1 MAETKKGNRYINIL
15 FIALVGGFITK
26 IPYIMNTYYTSLEQA
41 TGATRLQLGLL
52 STIYGIVNFIA
63 YLPGGYLADRVSA
76 KKLVVIGAMGTA
88 VFGMWYAALPGFI
101 WLLVVHMGFAIT
113 TVFIFWAAM
122 VKAVNNLGTE
132 AEQGKMFGFLE
143 GSRYLIGILA
153 MYGSI
158 AVFGRFADEI
168 AGFKGV
174 IIYYSIAVAVAG
186 LLVLFF
192 FKESKKTAE
201 EIAAAKQKGE
211 IISYKLFKEVLKYPH
226 IWMCGVIVFCN
237 YVPISLANYINPYFV
252 DGFEVSTAHAATL
265 TTTSAALATVI
276 SAYLG
281 GIIADKIGSRVKF
294 MAGAFIGMIVFVI
307 VMQFIPLDPALLYV
321 FFTFN
326 VLFCFC
332 AFCIKALYF
341 STIGDVKMP
350 KHLAGASSGVISLV
364 GYAPDMFIYLVIGS
378 IMTSM
383 GNAFGY
389 RLNFILMTI
398 FSALGF
404 FCCLILLR
412 MIRKT
417 KTFEAVKEESA
428 PART

>member
-1 MAETKKGNRYINIL
+1 MAEAKKSNRYISIL

-26 IPYIMNTYYTSLEQA
+26 LPYIMGSYYTALEQA

-76 KKLVVIGAMGTA
+76 KKLVVAGALGTA
-88 VFGMWYAALPGFI
+88 VFGLWYAALPGFI
-101 WLLVVHMGFAIT
+101 WLLVIHMGFAIT

-122 VKAVNNLGTE
+122 VKAVNNLGT
-132 AEQGKMFGFLE
+132 ADEQGKMFGFLE

-158 AVFGRFADEI
+158 AVFGMFADEI

-174 IIYYSIAVAVAG
+174 IVYYSIAVAVAG
-186 LLVLFF
+186 LLVLFL
-192 FKESKKTAE
+192 FKDQKKTPE

-211 IISYKLFKEVLKYPH
+211 VISFKLFKEVLKYPH

-237 YVPISLANYINPYFV
+237 YVPISLGNYINPYFV
-252 DGFEVSTAHAATL
+252 DGFKVSAAKAATL
-265 TTTSAALATVI
+265 TTTTGALATVI

-294 MAGAFIGMIVFVI
+294 MAAAFVGMTVFVI
-307 VMQFIPLDPALLYV
+307 IMQFIPLDPSLLYV
-321 FFTFN
+321 FFTFS
-326 VLFCFC
+326 VLFSFC

-398 FSALGF
+398 FSVIGF
-404 FCCLILLR
+404 FCCLILIR

-417 KTFEAVKEESA
+417 KSFDAGKEETA
-428 PART
+428 PAKA

>member
-1 MAETKKGNRYINIL
+1 MAEAKKTNRYISIL

-26 IPYIMNTYYTSLEQA
+26 LPYIMNSYYTALEQA
-41 TGATRLQLGLL
+41 TGATRMQLGML
-52 STIYGIVNFIA
+52 SSIYGIINFIA

-76 KKLVVIGAMGTA
+76 KKLVVAGALGTA
-88 VFGMWYAALPGFI
+88 VFGLWYAALPGFI
-101 WLLVVHMGFAIT
+101 WLLVIHMGFAIT

-158 AVFGRFADEI
+158 AVFSRFADEV
-168 AGFKGV
+168 AGFQGV
-174 IIYYSIAVAVAG
+174 IVYYSIMVAIAG

-192 FKESKKTAE
+192 FREPQRTAE
-201 EIAAAKQKGE
+201 EEAAAKQKGE
-211 IISYKLFKEVLKYPH
+211 VISFKRFREVLKYPH

-252 DGFEVSTAHAATL
+252 DSFQVSAAQAATL
-265 TTTSAALATVI
+265 TTTGAALATVI

-294 MAGAFIGMIVFVI
+294 MAMAFVCMTVFVI
-307 VMQFIPLDPALLYV
+307 IMQFIPVSPSFLYV

-326 VLFCFC
+326 VLFSFS

-350 KHLAGASSGVISLV
+350 KHLAGTASGVISLV
-364 GYAPDMFIYLVIGS
+364 GYAPDMFIYLVIGAV
-378 IMTSM
+378 MTNM
-383 GNAFGY
+383 GNVFGY

-398 FSALGF
+398 FSVIGF
-404 FCCLILLR
+404 ICCLVLMR
-412 MIRKT
+412 MIKMT
-417 KTFEAVKEESA
+417 KSFEASTEEDQEQK
-428 PART
+428 

>member
-1 MAETKKGNRYINIL
+1 MAEAKKGSRYLNIFL
-15 FIALVGGFITK
+15 IALVGGFITK
-26 IPYIMNTYYTSLEQA
+26 LPYIMGSYYTALEQA
-41 TGATRLQLGLL
+41 TGATRMQLGLL
-52 STIYGIVNFIA
+52 STIYGVVNFIV
-63 YLPGGYLADRVSA
+63 YLPGGYLADRVSS
-76 KKLVVIGAMGTA
+76 KMLVVIGALGTA
-88 VFGMWYAALPGFI
+88 IFGFWYAALPGFI
-101 WLLVVHMGFAIT
+101 WLLVIHMGFAIT
-113 TVFIFWAAM
+113 SVFVFWAAM

-143 GSRYLIGILA
+143 GSRYLIGVLA

-158 AVFGRFADEI
+158 AVFGRFADEV

-174 IIYYSIAVAVAG
+174 IVYYSITVAVAG
-186 LLVLFF
+186 ILVLFVF
-192 FKESKKTAE
+192 PESKKTAE
-201 EIAAAKQKGE
+201 EKDAAKKKGE
-211 IISYKLFKEVLKYPH
+211 IISFKLFKEVLKYPH

-237 YVPISLANYINPYFV
+237 YLSVSLGNYINPYFV
-252 DGFEVSTAHAATL
+252 DGFKVSTAQAATL
-265 TTTSAALATVI
+265 TTTSGALATVV

-294 MAGAFIGMIVFVI
+294 MAGAFVGMTVFVL
-307 VMQFIPLDPALLYV
+307 VMQFIPQNSSLLYV

-326 VLFCFC
+326 VLFSFC

-378 IMTSM
+378 IMTNM

-389 RLNFILMTI
+389 RLNFILMTV
-398 FSALGF
+398 FSVIGF
-404 FCCLILLR
+404 FCCLVLVR
-412 MIRKT
+412 MIRK
-417 KTFEAVKEESA
+417 KSFETGKEETASA
-428 PART
+428 A

>member
-1 MAETKKGNRYINIL
+1 MAEPKKINRYVSIL

-26 IPYIMNTYYTSLEQA
+26 LPYIMNSYYTALEQA
-41 TGATRLQLGLL
+41 TGATRMQLGML
-52 STIYGIVNFIA
+52 SSIYGVINFIA

-76 KKLVVIGAMGTA
+76 KKLVVAGALGTA
-88 VFGMWYAALPGFI
+88 VFGLWYAALPGFV
-101 WLLVVHMGFAIT
+101 WLLVIHMGFAIT

-158 AVFGRFADEI
+158 AVFSRFTDEV
-168 AGFKGV
+168 AGFQGV
-174 IIYYSIAVAVAG
+174 IVYYSVMVAVAG
-186 LLVLFF
+186 LLALFF
-192 FKESKKTAE
+192 FKEPGKTAE
-201 EIAAAKQKGE
+201 EKAAAKERGE
-211 IISYKLFKEVLKYPH
+211 IISFKLFKDVLKYPH

-252 DGFEVSTAHAATL
+252 DGFSVSAAHAATL
-265 TTTSAALATVI
+265 TTTGAALATVI

-294 MAGAFIGMIVFVI
+294 MAGAFVGMIIFAI
-307 VMQFIPLDPALLYV
+307 VMQFIPLNPSLLYV

-326 VLFCFC
+326 VLFAFC

-364 GYAPDMFIYLVIGS
+364 GYAPDMFIYLVIGA

-389 RLNFILMTI
+389 RLNFILMI
-398 FSALGF
+398 VFSVIGF
-404 FCCLILLR
+404 VCCLVLMR
-412 MIRKT
+412 MIKKT
-417 KTFEAVKEESA
+417 KSFEAAGEKDQPRQA
-428 PART
+428 

>member
-1 MAETKKGNRYINIL
+1 MAEVKKGNRYISIL

-26 IPYIMNTYYTSLEQA
+26 LPYIMGSYYTALEQA
-41 TGATRLQLGLL
+41 TGATRMQLGLL
-52 STIYGIVNFIA
+52 SSIYGIVNFIA

-76 KKLVVIGAMGTA
+76 KKLVVLGALGTA
-88 VFGMWYAALPGFI
+88 VFGLWYAALPGFI
-101 WLLVVHMGFAIT
+101 WLLVIHMGFAIT
-113 TVFIFWAAM
+113 SVFIFWAAM

-158 AVFGRFADEI
+158 AVFGMFADEV
-168 AGFKGV
+168 AGFQGV
-174 IIYYSIAVAVAG
+174 IVYYSITVAVAG
-186 LLVLFF
+186 LLVLLF
-192 FKESKKTAE
+192 FKEPQKTAE
-201 EIAAAKQKGE
+201 EKAAAKEKGE
-211 IISYKLFKEVLKYPH
+211 IISFKLFKDVLKYPH

-237 YVPISLANYINPYFV
+237 YVPISLGNYINPYFV
-252 DGFEVSTAHAATL
+252 DGFKVSTAQAATL
-265 TTTSAALATVI
+265 TTTAGALATVI

-281 GIIADKIGSRVKF
+281 GVIADKIGSRVKF
-294 MAGAFIGMIVFVI
+294 MAIAFIGMTAFVL
-307 VMQFIPLDPALLYV
+307 VMQFIPLDPSLLYV
-321 FFTFN
+321 FFAFN
-326 VLFCFC
+326 VLFSFC

-364 GYAPDMFIYLVIGS
+364 GYAPDMFIYLVIGA

-389 RLNFILMTI
+389 RLNFILMTV
-398 FSALGF
+398 FSVLGF
-404 FCCLILLR
+404 ICCVILMR
-412 MIRKT
+412 MIRNSKS
-417 KTFEAVKEESA
+417 FESREDKAASGA
-428 PART
+428 

>member
-1 MAETKKGNRYINIL
+1 
-15 FIALVGGFITK
+15 
-26 IPYIMNTYYTSLEQA
+26 
-41 TGATRLQLGLL
+41 
-52 STIYGIVNFIA
+52 
-63 YLPGGYLADRVSA
+63 
-76 KKLVVIGAMGTA
+76 
-88 VFGMWYAALPGFI
+88 LPGFI
-101 WLLVVHMGFAIT
+101 WLLVIHMGFAIT

-122 VKAVNNLGTE
+122 VKAVNNLGTA

-158 AVFGRFADEI
+158 AVFGMFADEV

-174 IIYYSIAVAVAG
+174 IVYYSIAVAVAG

-192 FKESKKTAE
+192 FKDTKKTAE
-201 EIAAAKQKGE
+201 EKAGAEEKGK
-211 IISYKLFKEVLKYPH
+211 IISFKLFKEVLKYPH

-237 YVPISLANYINPYFV
+237 YVPISLGNYINPYFV
-252 DGFEVSTAHAATL
+252 DGFKVSTARAATL
-265 TTTSAALATVI
+265 TTTAGALATVI

-281 GIIADKIGSRVKF
+281 GVVADKIGSRVKF
-294 MAGAFIGMIVFVI
+294 MAGAFIGMIIFVLI
-307 VMQFIPLDPALLYV
+307 MQFIPLDPSLVYV
-321 FFTFN
+321 FFTVN
-326 VLFCFC
+326 VLFSFC
-332 AFCIKALYF
+332 AYCIKALYF

-389 RLNFILMTI
+389 RLNFILMTV
-398 FSALGF
+398 FSVIGF
-404 FCCLILLR
+404 VCCLILMR
-412 MIRKT
+412 MIRRSKS
-417 KTFEAVKEESA
+417 FEAREAETA
-428 PART
+428 PAA